1 MGLNQE
7 AILAK
12 SKALGRQRRH
22 ERIRKTVSGDAA
34 RPRLSVYRSL
44 NHIHAQVIDDFKGV
58 TIVAASSLDKA
69 FKDARQ
75 KGNIAMAKEVGSLI
89 AKKAVEKG
97 IRQVVF
103 DRSGYL
109 YHGRIK
115 ALADAAREAGLE
127 F

>member
-7 AILAK
+7 AIVAK
-12 SKALGRQRRH
+12 SKAIGRQRRH
-22 ERIRKTVSGDAA
+22 ERIRKTVSGTAV

-44 NHIHAQVIDDFKGV
+44 DHMYAQIIDDSKGI
-58 TIVAASSLDKA
+58 TIVAASSLDAA
-69 FKDARQ
+69 FKNAKQ
-75 KGNIAMAKEVGSLI
+75 KGNIAMAKEIGGLI
-89 AKKAVEKG
+89 AKKAADKG
-97 IRQVVF
+97 IKQVVF